1 MDYESQSVATNDT
14 ANVVGVFFARVSGR
28 SIAGGYFTVRCMCYV
43 LSTGGDLLSQECLV
57 QLGVLPPSFPAVG
70 QFADNLEERTETVY
84 KSSTLNMIKSGGKQ
98 LAKQP
103 VGECDPESILP
114 VSSQNLC

>member
-1 MDYESQSVATNDT
+1 M
-14 ANVVGVFFARVSGR
+14 
-28 SIAGGYFTVRCMCYV
+28 
-43 LSTGGDLLSQECLV
+43 LSQECLV
-57 QLGVLPPSFPAVG
+57 QLGVLPPSFPTVG
-70 QFADNLEERTETVY
+70 QFADTLEERTETVY

-114 VSSQNLC
+114 CQCPRRTFADPPEELPMDATADNREKLEAWILEYYAV